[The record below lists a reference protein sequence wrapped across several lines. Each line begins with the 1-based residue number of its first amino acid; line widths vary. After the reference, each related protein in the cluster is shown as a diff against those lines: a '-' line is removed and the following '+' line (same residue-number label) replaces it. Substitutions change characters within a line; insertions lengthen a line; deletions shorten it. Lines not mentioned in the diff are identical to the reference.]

1 MIDKKK
7 LFKVP
12 NSNSNDANIKEV
24 IYKINKSLLER
35 FINNQI
41 NGEYLCICSGGTTS
55 SCAKNNLI
63 TVDLRKK
70 YNQIE
75 LNKETGNISIGG
87 GVLMGDLIKN
97 LDKSNRTFPIG
108 LSTLP
113 GIGYILTGG
122 ISPLSRRYG
131 LAIDN
136 IVSVKGFLGNG
147 EYFSLNEEKLIEEKE
162 INLWE
167 GIKGAA
173 PFFSIITEIGLKTYK
188 SYPIKIVEG
197 FINKK
202 ELEELIIKSEDFPQN
217 MSIQWIFSDQIY
229 VYIVMELKTEQD
241 KILAEKYKVDFN
253 TYSSLKIR
261 EYKSFNHVSF
271 FPKELN
277 LFELNPNYH
286 SEVISLLGN
295 DLKNSTNEF
304 IEALTEIN
312 FSKPNKS
319 CYVASQQC
327 GLKNNK
333 INNSSSFFVHRE
345 CSWKPWIYASWEKN
359 NYQEKN
365 LALIWMNQSWGKL
378 KRFFPYIHMAQLHN
392 HLSSHKEEINL
403 AFGHKLKN
411 LKLLKNFYDPAN
423 ILPPL

>member
-1 MIDKKK
+1 MIDKSN

-12 NSNSNDANIKEV
+12 NSNSNDAKIK
-24 IYKINKSLLER
+24 KIVYEIDKSFFEKFKKDSTNK
-35 FINNQI
+35 
-41 NGEYLCICSGGTTS
+41 EYLCICSGGTTS
-55 SCAKNNLI
+55 GCAKDNYI
-63 TVDLRKK
+63 TVDLRKN
-70 YNQIE
+70 YNQI
-75 LNKETGNISIGG
+75 KFDKKTGIINIGG
-87 GVLMGDLIKN
+87 GVLMDDLLKN
-97 LDKSNRTFPIG
+97 LDEFNRTFPIG

-131 LAIDN
+131 LAIDSV
-136 IVSVKGFLGNG
+136 ISVKGFFGNG
-147 EYFSLNEEKLIEEKE
+147 EYFSLNNEKIIEEKE
-162 INLWE
+162 LKIME

-173 PFFSIITEIGLKTYK
+173 PFFTIITEIGLKTFK
-188 SYPIKIVEG
+188 SYPIKIFEG
-197 FINKK
+197 FINKN
-202 ELEELIIKSEDFPQN
+202 ELEELITKAEEFPQN

-229 VYIVMELKTEQD
+229 IYIVAEIQTEKD
-241 KILAEKYKVDFN
+241 KIIAENYTKEFN
-253 TYSSLKIR
+253 KFLSLKVR
-261 EYKSFNHVSF
+261 NYKSFNHIKF

-277 LFELNPNYH
+277 LFELNLNNH

-319 CYVASQQC
+319 CYVALQQC

-333 INNSSSFFVHRE
+333 INNSSGFFVHRE
-345 CSWKPWIYASWEKN
+345 CSWKPWIYASWEKH

-365 LALIWMNQSWGKL
+365 LALTWMNQSWDKL
-378 KRFFPYIHMAQLHN
+378 KRFFPYIHLAQLHN
-392 HLSSHKEEINL
+392 HLNSHKEEMNL
-403 AFGHKLKN
+403 AFGNKLKD
-411 LKLLKNFYDPAN
+411 LKLLKKFYDPAN